1 MAEWRKR
8 PTWQLHESTARGL
21 CQLAF
26 VLLGI
31 LPLGC
36 CLFFSGQ
43 QFLPTY
49 QRQQALRWEQWL
61 SSQLGV
67 KVRVAAYESRA
78 PGRFALHEIRLLHPE
93 TGALIGRARVAE
105 AQRSQ
110 GKWAI
115 RLTQPELEAN
125 ELASAWR
132 IAHDW
137 FLCRP
142 QTSSLAARV
151 GASQLTIQSAGQPH
165 ILHEVALSILPTAEA
180 TLLSLQFHPQSV
192 ARPSSIANAAVS
204 ASATQISSQEK
215 GPQPAQWIVKRL
227 HKQSGL
233 KTEMQLRS
241 GAAAIPC
248 GLLAQ
253 SIPWLDKLGSQA
265 TFAGNMDIELHDS
278 DWCVKIAAGRLAGV
292 ELSELTG
299 QSDAAISGRGE
310 LQLEQFAISQAGI
323 EWIRG
328 RALIESGQMTAGL
341 FHALGKYLG
350 VSLREMNEVQAYGF
364 DRCEFAFDI
373 RQPNLYLCCQLDDAH
388 GPLAARSM
396 PQWEQ
401 PLPIENIVAALASC
415 SSGPLPRANEN
426 ATDHQL
432 LTGSAPAQLPT
443 TWLSKQALVWL
454 PLGDPKWQAAQ
465 AELRLSALPPDSAA
479 Q

>member
-1 MAEWRKR
+1 MAERRKR

-26 VLLGI
+26 VLLGV

-36 CLFFSGQ
+36 CLVFSAQ

-49 QRQQALRWEQWL
+49 QRQQATCWEQWL

-125 ELASAWR
+125 ELATAWR

-142 QTSSLAARV
+142 QTSSLAARI
-151 GASQLTIQSAGQPH
+151 GASQLTIQSARQPQV
-165 ILHEVALSILPTAEA
+165 LHDITLTILPTADA
-180 TLLSLQFHPQSV
+180 TLLSFQFQPQPGAV
-192 ARPSSIANAAVS
+192 ASSTVS
-204 ASATQISSQEK
+204 PQATQSSGQPK
-215 GPQPAQWIVKRL
+215 GPQPAQWIVKR
-227 HKQSGL
+227 HHQQSGL

-241 GAAAIPC
+241 GTAPLPC

-253 SIPWLDKLGSQA
+253 AIPWLDKLGVQA
-265 TFAGNMDIELHDS
+265 TFAGNLDIELRDS
-278 DWCVKIAAGRLAGV
+278 TWRAMVTAGHLAGV
-292 ELSELTG
+292 ELAELTG
-299 QSDAAISGRGE
+299 DSEAAISGRGE
-310 LQLEQFAISQAGI
+310 VQLEQFIISQTGI

-341 FHALGKYLG
+341 FHALGKYLD

-364 DRCEFAFDI
+364 DRCEFEFDI
-373 RQPNLYLCCQLDDAH
+373 RQPNLYLCCQMDDAH

-401 PLPIENIVAALASC
+401 PLPLENIVAALASC
-415 SSGPLPRANEN
+415 SSNPLLRANEN
-426 ATDHQL
+426 TTDNQL
-432 LTGSAPAQLPT
+432 RTGPAPAQLPT

-454 PLGDPKWQAAQ
+454 PMGDPKWQAAQ